1 MPSEVTLVQGTSVKV
16 SLSPTS
22 VLQPSTLP
30 TMATLDCIGREIQY
44 QSGTASEIDVTTFCS
59 TAKEFRLGLDD
70 PGQFTFNGHWVTRN
84 AAHKVIAAA
93 AVDKQPRLFIVT
105 FADGSEFRATGFIS
119 QRSFSAAVDGVV
131 TGSFTIR
138 LTGAVLELD
147 GDDAPPPDGADDTRP
162 RYFVAPPTAHTTGT
176 QGFLDAATV
185 VPGSTA
191 GGKAGTFSLQ
201 TTSGNYGW
209 LAVLASSS
217 TGGVVFSDAS
227 NIPGD
232 WNGAGLSGANTGS
245 SPSPAVSTVT
255 FTDAEANVWRL
266 FRQDYPNANPTASN
280 WTIS

>member
-16 SLSPTS
+16 SLLTTS
-22 VLQPSTLP
+22 ELQPSTLP
-30 TMATLDCIGREIQY
+30 TMAALDCVGREIQY

-70 PGQFTFNGHWVTRN
+70 PGQFTFNGHWVQRN

-93 AVDKQPRLFIVT
+93 AIDKQPRLFIVE

-131 TGSFTIR
+131 TGSFTVR

-147 GDDAPPPDGADDTRP
+147 GDDTPPDPADDTRP
-162 RYFVAPPTAHTTGT
+162 RFFVAPPTAHSTGT

-185 VPGSTA
+185 VPNSTV
-191 GGKAGTFSLQ
+191 GGRAGTFSL
-201 TTSGNYGW
+201 TTTTGNYGW
-209 LAVLASSS
+209 LAVLASSTTS
-217 TGGVVFSDAS
+217 GLIFTDAS
-227 NIPGD
+227 QAQAD
-232 WNGAGLSGANTGS
+232 WNGAGQSGPNTGA

-255 FTDAEANVWRL
+255 FVDADSNTWRL
-266 FRQDYPNANPTASN
+266 FRQDYPNANPTAAN